1 MELRRL
7 LGERLLV
14 GDGAMG
20 TYLYQL
26 GVPVGSCLEELNI
39 SRPDLVERV
48 HRDYLLA
55 GAHLLETNTF
65 AANRERLARFG
76 LDGQVDEVNR
86 AAVERARRAVEQVRA
101 GCREEKSS
109 RPVFILGAVGGIRGG
124 RHSGLSEHGL
134 AAVYREQMAALL
146 DAGVDGLILETFV
159 EGAELRLAVKVA
171 RQLDETIP
179 IFAQLSVKESGRTGE
194 GLTIPEAL
202 AALLD
207 EGADVVGLNCY
218 SGPYTMIRL
227 LEQVAF
233 PRDLHL
239 SVYPNAGL
247 PGYQD
252 GRFIYPSSA
261 AYFAERALDLWR
273 LGACVIGGCCGTT
286 PEHIAAISRVLA
298 ERAPQP
304 LRRDGQVSEA
314 DQAPRE
320 RGEEGNSPS
329 SQASAGWPERQEAR
343 RSVRVVDAG
352 DHQGGAHRAAEDRWR
367 GAGVFSHQRGRPSL
381 TLPELAR
388 QRHTV
393 IVELDPPR
401 DLDIGRFMEGAAAL
415 KEAGI
420 DALTM
425 ADNSLAMTR
434 MSNMALGAIV
444 KERLGILPLLHI
456 ACRDRNL
463 IGQQSHLMGLHALG
477 IDHVLAV
484 TGDPTR
490 HGDLP
495 GAASVYDVNSFDLI
509 RMIKQLNEGLSFS
522 GKPLNYRARFT
533 VAAAFNPNVRNLDKA
548 MERLERKVAC
558 GADFIMTQPIYDPAL
573 FEQLYE
579 RTRDLTVPI
588 FVGIMPLV
596 SYRNALFLHNEVPGI
611 QLPEQVLERMSRF
624 EGEAARRQ
632 GVEIAMELLE
642 VAMRYF
648 NGIYLMT
655 PFLRYEMTAALT
667 CHVWQRAGRTGI
679 HGTET
684 RMEMGTGMR
693 PDKAG
698 G

>member
-1 MELRRL
+1 MRLDLRRML
-7 LGERLLV
+7 KERLLV

-39 SRPDLVERV
+39 TRPELVERA

-65 AANRERLARFG
+65 AANRERLARHG
-76 LDGQVDEVNR
+76 LAEKVLEVNQ
-86 AAVERARRAVEQVRA
+86 AAVERARQAVKQVKA
-101 GCREEKSS
+101 GWRDEKNE
-109 RPVFILGAVGGIRGG
+109 RPVFVLGALGGIRGG
-124 RHSGLSEHGL
+124 KRSGLSDYGL
-134 AAVYREQMAALL
+134 EEVYKEQMAALL
-146 DAGVDGLILETFV
+146 EAGVDGLMLETFV
-159 EGAELRLAVKVA
+159 EMAELRLAVKVA
-171 RQLDETIP
+171 RKLDDAISV
-179 IFAQLSVKESGRTGE
+179 FAQLSVKESGRTEE
-194 GLTIPEAL
+194 GLTLSESL
-202 AALLD
+202 AMLRD

-227 LEQVAF
+227 LEQTAF
-233 PRDLHL
+233 PQDLLL

-247 PGYQD
+247 PEYQD
-252 GRFIYPSSA
+252 GQFIYPSSA

-273 LGACVIGGCCGTT
+273 LGVRVIGGCCGTT

-298 ERAPQP
+298 ERALQP
-304 LRRDGQVSEA
+304 VARQTAQVSEE
-314 DQAPRE
+314 E
-320 RGEEGNSPS
+320 RMAKTDIDGLSRSLARDSLPIINDWSDANPLDDPTSDSISQRHAAGLSFSP
-329 SQASAGWPERQEAR
+329 
-343 RSVRVVDAG
+343 
-352 DHQGGAHRAAEDRWR
+352 
-367 GAGVFSHQRGRPSL
+367 

-388 QRHTV
+388 QRHAL

-401 DLDIGRFMEGAAAL
+401 DLDISRFMEGAAAL

-444 KERLGILPLLHI
+444 KERLGTRPLLHI
-456 ACRDRNL
+456 ACRDRNW

-495 GAASVYDVNSFDLI
+495 GAASVYDGNSFDLI
-509 RMIKQLNEGLSFS
+509 RMIKQLNAGLAFS
-522 GKPLNYRARFT
+522 GQPLKYRARFT

-558 GADFIMTQPIYDPAL
+558 GADFIMTQPIYDPVL
-573 FEQLYE
+573 FERLYE
-579 RTRDLTVPI
+579 RTRHLPVPI

-611 QLPEQVLERMSRF
+611 QLPETVLERMSRF
-624 EGEAARRQ
+624 EGEAARQQ
-632 GVEIAMELLE
+632 GVEIAMELLD
-642 VAMRYF
+642 VAMTYF

-655 PFLRYEMTAALT
+655 PFLRYEMTVELAR
-667 CHVWQRAGRTGI
+667 HVWRRSRQMAMDGRAS
-679 HGTET
+679 
-684 RMEMGTGMR
+684 MG
-693 PDKAG
+693 
-698 G
+698 